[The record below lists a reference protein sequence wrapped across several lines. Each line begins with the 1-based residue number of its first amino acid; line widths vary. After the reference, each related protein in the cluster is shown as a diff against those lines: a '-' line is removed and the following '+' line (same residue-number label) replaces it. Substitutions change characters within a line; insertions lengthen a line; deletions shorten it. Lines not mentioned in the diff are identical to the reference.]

1 MMGFGLQKGGDPSTG
16 VRISPGLPQ
25 AQLEYAGREL
35 LAWSDPAHESRQR
48 ELIRLLGED
57 EPGLS
62 RRLRN
67 P

>member
-1 MMGFGLQKGGDPSTG
+1 
-16 VRISPGLPQ
+16 
-25 AQLEYAGREL
+25 